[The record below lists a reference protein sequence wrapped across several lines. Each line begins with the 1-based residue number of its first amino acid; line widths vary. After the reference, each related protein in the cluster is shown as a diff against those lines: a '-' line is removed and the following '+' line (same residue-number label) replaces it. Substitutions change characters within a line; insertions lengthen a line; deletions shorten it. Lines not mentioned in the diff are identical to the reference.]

1 MLLNMVDIQKRFGQ
15 TFALRGVNLDVYPG
29 EVHAIAGENGAG
41 KSTLMKVLSGVHTPD
56 AGIMTLDGADYSPPS
71 PRDARMQ
78 GVIMVHQ
85 ELALAE
91 HLSVAENIVL
101 GVEPASYGILHR
113 NHIRA
118 KAKEALTALGHPDVD
133 PDTSVG
139 HLPVATRQ
147 IIEIARGN
155 ASGCRILVLDEPTS
169 SLTLSDTQRLFSL
182 IRMLKARG
190 CAILYISHVLEEVKE
205 IADRITVLRD
215 GQTVATA
222 PSDEMSI
229 ADIITA
235 MAGRSMDDLYPRSPR
250 TRGKS
255 VLSLQALSGAKLPRS
270 ASLELHEGEV
280 LGIAGLVGAGRTE
293 LLRCIF
299 GLDRVVS
306 GSIRLA
312 TYEGAAAPDVR
323 LAQGMGMLSEDRRA
337 EGLAT
342 NLSIAENITLSSFPG
357 RWGFTSPARKTRVAN
372 RWIQELGIRAQHADQ
387 SVQYLSGGN
396 QQKVAL
402 ARLLHH
408 DVDVFLL
415 DEPTRG
421 IDVASKARMY
431 NLIDQLATGN
441 AAAKRPA
448 RAVLIVSSYIPE
460 LLGVCDRIA
469 VMCRGQLGPARPV
482 AEWTDH
488 DILAEATG
496 SFPNNNRKQHTS
508 KGGL

>member
-1 MLLNMVDIQKRFGQ
+1 MLLSMVDIQKRFGQ
-15 TFALRGVNLDVYPG
+15 THALRGVNLDVYPG

-56 AGIMTLDGADYSPPS
+56 AGVMTLDGADYTPAS

-101 GVEPASYGILHR
+101 GVEPASFGILHR

-139 HLPVATRQ
+139 RLPVATRQ

-155 ASGCRILVLDEPTS
+155 AAGCRILVLDEPTS

-222 PSDEMSI
+222 PCDEMSI

-250 TRGKS
+250 KKGKT
-255 VLSLQALSGAKLPRS
+255 VLSLQALRGTKLPRS
-270 ASLELHEGEV
+270 ASLDLHEGEV

-299 GLDRVVS
+299 GLDSVVS

-312 TYEGAAAPDVR
+312 TYEGAAAPDAR
-323 LAQGMGMLSEDRRA
+323 LAQGMGMLSEDRRT

-342 NLSIAENITLSSFPG
+342 SLSIAENITLSSLPG
-357 RWGFTSPARKTRVAN
+357 HWGFTSPARKTRVA
-372 RWIQELGIRAQHADQ
+372 
-387 SVQYLSGGN
+387 
-396 QQKVAL
+396 
-402 ARLLHH
+402 
-408 DVDVFLL
+408 
-415 DEPTRG
+415 
-421 IDVASKARMY
+421 
-431 NLIDQLATGN
+431 
-441 AAAKRPA
+441 KR
-448 RAVLIVSSYIPE
+448 
-460 LLGVCDRIA
+460 
-469 VMCRGQLGPARPV
+469 
-482 AEWTDH
+482 
-488 DILAEATG
+488 
-496 SFPNNNRKQHTS
+496 
-508 KGGL
+508 